1 MNAVIRQE
9 AHGVSLWHAVGR
21 NRRERPALQG
31 GLDVDLAIVG
41 GGFSGLSTAL
51 HAAGKG
57 LSVAV
62 LEAEFIAWG

>member
-41 GGFSGLSTAL
+41 GGFSGLST
-51 HAAGKG
+51 
-57 LSVAV
+57 
-62 LEAEFIAWG
+62 